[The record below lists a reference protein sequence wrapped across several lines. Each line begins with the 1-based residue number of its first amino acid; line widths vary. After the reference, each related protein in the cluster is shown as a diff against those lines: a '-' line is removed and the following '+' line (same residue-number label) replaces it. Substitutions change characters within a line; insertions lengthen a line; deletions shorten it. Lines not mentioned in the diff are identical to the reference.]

1 MTTGITQ
8 YRIQIGGE
16 FMKMKKMLITSAVL
30 VVGLVVIT
38 FAVPKLWLLMGILYE
53 QIFGR

>member
-1 MTTGITQ
+1 
-8 YRIQIGGE
+8 
-16 FMKMKKMLITSAVL
+16 MKMKKMLITSAVL